1 MANNR
6 RRAAGGGFGFST
18 SSLTGP
24 GTVFTLAFIALAIG
38 MGVLLTR
45 GFTPADVL
53 TEPENKDTEVELVLE
68 TPIPGQRGLQLKTL
82 KFKECGNTVTIDML
96 LDRSGSM
103 RNITPSGI
111 RKIDRLK
118 EAVLEL
124 TSKAKDTS
132 IVGIQ
137 SFDSM
142 SITND
147 VPVSYFKDVKSII
160 PGKISALSPGQ
171 NTPTHDALIYSYNI
185 LKEAVPKFPD
195 RKFNFIF
202 ISDGAPCPGIDCP
215 GNITPSTPDQ
225 DPRLY
230 TPNPADEIKKLGVN
244 VYSLG
249 IYEAGQKNLPFL
261 SDLLKSIASTP
272 SNYYAA
278 TSADDTKRLLTQISN
293 KICNEEL
300 TPTP

>member
-6 RRAAGGGFGFST
+6 RKAGGFGFSA
-18 SSLTGP
+18 SLTGP
-24 GTVFTLAFIALAIG
+24 GTVFTLAFIALAVG
-38 MGVLLTR
+38 MGILFSR
-45 GFTPADVL
+45 GFTPANVL
-53 TEPENKDTEVELVLE
+53 SEPENKDAEVELVIE
-68 TPIPGQRGLQLKTL
+68 TPIPGQKGLQLKTL
-82 KFKECGNTVTIDML
+82 KFKECGSTVTIDML

-103 RNITPSGI
+103 GRITPSGI

-137 SFDSM
+137 SFDSS

-160 PGKISALSPGQ
+160 PGKIAALSPGQ
-171 NTPTHDALIYSYNI
+171 STPTHDALTYSYNI
-185 LKEAVPKFPD
+185 LKEAIPKFPD

-215 GNITPSTPDQ
+215 QNITPNTPDQ

-249 IYEAGQKNLPFL
+249 IYEAGQANLTFL
-261 SDLLKSIASTP
+261 SDLLKSIASSP